1 MVDANTKLASG
12 SFSILH
18 YRDPFFIR
26 LKTGFIHKNRIIPSR
41 GYAVCRFGHK

>member
-1 MVDANTKLASG
+1 MIDANTKLASG